1 LQPSVANITAV
12 ILAGGFGTRIK
23 HLLGELPKPMAP
35 VAGRPFIEWVMRY
48 LAKQGVTQ
56 AVLSTGH
63 LAETIELQFQ
73 NTPLAGVKISCVQE
87 TSPLGTGGGVVHAI
101 RASGKTPAAWL
112 VLNGDS
118 LVFADLREA
127 AAALSDDS
135 LGGVIIGREVPD
147 TSRYG
152 TIVTKADG
160 TLARFEEKRPGRGLI
175 NAGVYLFRH
184 SLIEKFP
191 AQTPLSMEKEVFPT
205 LLAAGGRFKVVS
217 TAAPFLDIGT
227 PESLPQAEGFI
238 AENRGEF
245 ALG

>member
-1 LQPSVANITAV
+1 MQPSVSNISAV

-35 VAGRPFIEWVMRY
+35 VAGRPFVEWVARY
-48 LAKQGVTQ
+48 LARQGVTR

-63 LAETIELQFQ
+63 LAETIERHFQ
-73 NTPLAGVKISCVQE
+73 NAPVAGMNVSCVAE
-87 TSPLGTGGGVVHAI
+87 TSPLGTGGGVAHAI
-101 RASGKTPAAWL
+101 RTSGETPAAWL

-127 AAALSDDS
+127 AAALADDS

-152 TIVTKADG
+152 TIISHADG

-184 SLIEKFP
+184 SLVEKFP
-191 AQTPLSMEKEVFPT
+191 AQTPLSMEKEIFPA
-205 LLAAGGRFKVVS
+205 LLARGVRFKVLATS
-217 TAAPFLDIGT
+217 APFLDIGT
-227 PESLPQAEGFI
+227 PESLPQADGFI
-238 AENRGEF
+238 AENRGQF
-245 ALG
+245 AAE